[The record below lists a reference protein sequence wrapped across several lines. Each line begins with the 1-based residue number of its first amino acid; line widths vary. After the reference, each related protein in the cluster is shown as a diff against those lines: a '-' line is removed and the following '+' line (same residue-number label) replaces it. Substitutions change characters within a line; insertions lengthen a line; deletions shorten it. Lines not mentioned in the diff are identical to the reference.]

1 MKKVLNYNDFINEM
15 NSYIEKNDFNDI
27 KENITVSKYF
37 NGEINEKRIDRE
49 IYKDFK
55 NYLADNDIILEKIN
69 IKELLQKGKD
79 AIINWFFNIIANI
92 VIKGK
97 KALNKV
103 ASLIA
108 SVFKV
113 IMRFTKK
120 HPKLT
125 KIMVIFIVIVVLLII
140 SSNSAM
146 AASGNPPSD
155 VQIEQMSQLLDA
167 SIGYIGEMMDKNQTG
182 PTQAGELTNGLLQ
195 LKRSM
200 LGESADMSNVSDQA
214 RETMKAA
221 FDYILTFKDAEV
233 QEYAEK
239 GADFIEKFGVKEE
252 SKGLLNKLTSLKNK

>member
-1 MKKVLNYNDFINEM
+1 MRTVLNYNDFINEM
-15 NSYIEKNDFNDI
+15 NTFIENKDINDVN
-27 KENITVSKYF
+27 ENLIITKYF
-37 NGEINEKRIDRE
+37 NGEIKESRIEHE
-49 IYKDFK
+49 IYNDFK
-55 NYLADNDIILEKIN
+55 NYLAENDIILEKIN
-69 IKELLQKGKD
+69 IKELFQKGKK
-79 AIINWFFNIIANI
+79 AVINWFFDIITNI

-103 ASLIA
+103 ASLIS

-155 VQIEQMSQLLDA
+155 VQLEQMSQLLDA

-200 LGESADMSNVSDQA
+200 LGESADMSKVSAQA
-214 RETMKAA
+214 KETMSAA
-221 FDYILTFKDAEV
+221 FDYILTFEDSEI

-252 SKGLLNKLTSLKNK
+252 SKSLLSKLTSLKNK